1 MKITR
6 VKFYQAVSV
15 FNGTKFEL
23 ITHLNL
29 EDPKAASK
37 MSLELISGV
46 GLKVKTVG
54 DSTIITLN
62 NIAFMSGPEE
72 EVVEKPKSV
81 KKA

>member
-15 FNGTKFEL
+15 FNGLKFEL

-29 EDPKAASK
+29 EDPKQANK
-37 MSLELISGV
+37 VELELIPNV
-46 GLKVKTVG
+46 GLKVKTSG

-72 EVVEKPKSV
+72 VVEKPKVV